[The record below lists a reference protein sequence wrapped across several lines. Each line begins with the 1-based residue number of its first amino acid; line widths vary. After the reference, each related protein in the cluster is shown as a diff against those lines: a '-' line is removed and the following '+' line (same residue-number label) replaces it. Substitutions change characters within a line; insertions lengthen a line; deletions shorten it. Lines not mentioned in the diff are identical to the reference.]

1 MWPKEMF
8 EWKRKPLDMREE
20 QLKQIIAQKSTFY
33 VKDFIESRE
42 VLVDKS
48 PESV

>member
-20 QLKQIIAQKSTFY
+20 QLKQLIAEKSTAY
-33 VKDFIESRE
+33 LKDFVLERE
-42 VLVDKS
+42 TSVDKRT
-48 PESV
+48 ESV